1 MVDTISVRWP
11 MNSDSITTVGINL
24 IVQVQVVKLSIGPEM
39 LSMVIQS
46 EVDIPSVALYDNRVP
61 VVIIQ

>member
-1 MVDTISVRWP
+1 
-11 MNSDSITTVGINL
+11 MNTDSIHL
-24 IVQVQVVKLSIGPEM
+24 IVQVQVVKLSICPET
-39 LSMVIQS
+39 LSVVIQS

>member
-1 MVDTISVRWP
+1 